1 MIVVAVVFCL
11 GAISVNKIEHNYH
24 FVRINLNL
32 MVQSGICLY
41 PSAKHWPGFLHIKI
55 KLWWL
60 TNLRG
65 VLWIAHDR
73 GDRRIFLGSLDLST
87 DFFGY
92 SKLMFAFFSLLHH
105 NVFWKFLRLGNSAW
119 DFFLGGGGGVKF
131 WSRDFSGFWFLPPF
145 DHPYHLKSGVPP

>member
-32 MVQSGICLY
+32 MAQSGICLY
-41 PSAKHWPGFLHIKI
+41 PSAKHWPGSLHIKI

-65 VLWIAHDR
+65 YFGLHMTGVIE
-73 GDRRIFLGSLDLST
+73 GFFSGSLDLST
-87 DFFGY
+87 DFFRY

-105 NVFWKFLRLGNSAW
+105 NVFWKFLQLGNSAW
-119 DFFLGGGGGVKF
+119 DFFGGGEGGLNF
-131 WSRDFSGFWFLPPF
+131 GPRIFLGFDFCP
-145 DHPYHLKSGVPP
+145 HLIIPIT